1 MPSTIVLNTN
11 NVVQD
16 GNNNSLVYNFP
27 NSVSFPHHEIAV
39 QSIDMYYSWTNIN
52 SSPLMNNKFKYYF
65 PTNTLGEFNTYNIT
79 LPDGLYQISDINAY
93 LQSQMIANGTY
104 LIDNNGQNV
113 YYIELALNPT
123 QYSVQLNLFVVPSA
137 LLLPTGWSLPS
148 NYQAGGLPLAPTIAG
163 FSVQPSSGTSN
174 FNQIIGFPS
183 TFDQIPLVTSTK
195 SYTSSQ
201 YNLAPEVQPNPC
213 LFLSVTGIANK
224 YAIPNTIIFS
234 IAPNVAFGALI
245 NIQPPQFSWNTL
257 LGGTYNQ
264 FKVQFL
270 GADYKPIKLLDPN
283 ITIVLVIRDTEAEL
297 PSEVVNLLTASK

>member
-16 GNNNSLVYNFP
+16 GTNNSLVYNFP

-52 SSPLMNNKFKYYF
+52 SSPLMNNKFRYYF
-65 PTNTLGEFNTYNIT
+65 PTNVLGVYNTYNVT

-113 YYIELALNPT
+113 YYIELVLNPT
-123 QYSVQLNLFVVPSA
+123 QYSVQLNLFPIPTS
-137 LLLPTGWSLPS
+137 LPTGWSLPS
-148 NYQAGGLPLAPTIAG
+148 NYQAGGLPLPPTIAG

-174 FNQIIGFPS
+174 FYQIIGFPS
-183 TFDQIPLVTSTK
+183 NFNITPVASLTISF
-195 SYTSSQ
+195 TSSQ
-201 YNLAPEVQPNPC
+201 YNLSPEVQPNPC

-234 IAPNVAFGALI
+234 IAPNVSFGALI

-270 GADYKPIKLLDPN
+270 GSDYKPIKLLDPN
-283 ITIVLVIRDTEAEL
+283 ITIVLVIRDTEAEI